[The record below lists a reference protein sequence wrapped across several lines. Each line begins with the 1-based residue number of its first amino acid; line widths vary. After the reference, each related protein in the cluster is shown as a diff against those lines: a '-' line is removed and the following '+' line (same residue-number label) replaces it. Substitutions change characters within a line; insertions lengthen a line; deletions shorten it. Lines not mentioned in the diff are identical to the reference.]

1 MPDEVDEYGIPI
13 KKSQQQVDEF
23 GIPVKK
29 KEIGGLV
36 GGLIGTGGDG
46 RSVSSGLVSGTI
58 KKVKPVEKVEIASI
72 EDYNKNFRET
82 TGIKAEEFD

>member
-29 KEIGGLV
+29 KKLAALV
-36 GGLIGTGGDG
+36 Q
-46 RSVSSGLVSGTI
+46 
-58 KKVKPVEKVEIASI
+58 
-72 EDYNKNFRET
+72 
-82 TGIKAEEFD
+82 